1 MLILKQSHT
10 KISLISLST
19 YSEGFRLVSKT
30 KIYEY
35 CLVRKT
41 ISAYDKIKK
50 VDVYESRCFETNNN
64 RSKGDVSW

>member
-1 MLILKQSHT
+1 M
-10 KISLISLST
+10 
-19 YSEGFRLVSKT
+19 SKT

>member
-1 MLILKQSHT
+1 MSSILTSIQ
-10 KISLISLST
+10 I
-19 YSEGFRLVSKT
+19 YSEGFCLASKT
-30 KIYEY
+30 KIYKC